1 MSMLSDVQ
9 TILAPL
15 NVPVE
20 TGAFSEPSPDEFIVV
35 TPLYEQFEEFADNK
49 PLIDVG
55 EVRISIFS
63 KGNYQ
68 RLKYL
73 ITAAFVEADF
83 TVTERRYIG
92 YEADTGYHH
101 YEIDV
106 ANYYEYETEE

>member
-1 MSMLSDVQ
+1 MSMLSDIK
-9 TILAPL
+9 TLLTPL
-15 NVPVE
+15 DVPIE
-20 TGAFSEPSPDEFIVV
+20 TGAFSGLAPDEYIVI
-35 TPLYEQFEEFADNK
+35 TPMFEEFADNK

-73 ITAAFVEADF
+73 ITAAFIEADY
-83 TVTERRYIG
+83 TITQRQYIG

-101 YEIDV
+101 FVIDV
-106 ANYYEYETEE
+106 AQYYEMEE